1 MGDYNFNVNLAD
13 VLKPQYQTGYEQL
26 LNALRGENYYN
37 TNFFEG
43 VVNGIAE
50 AEQKNPET
58 PSETQKQATQ
68 AEKIARNQ
76 QEQAQKLNDIG
87 WTPNRTAPIGGIVE
101 NPVTPNTY
109 RGMVEYNPTQK
120 YASQIQLWRALTDDK
135 QNYVAAQNAYNEL
148 EKQLPNLTG
157 DAKTQAEQQMSAF
170 QKAMNDAQHRAEKH
184 REYGGMFGINT
195 DLFGSNVSLQDAQI
209 ALEDMASNAKNNLLY
224 GNQFRRTADQL
235 FEDEYQNYRQQG
247 RSDREATILAGRK
260 AAKYQAQRTAALNQG
275 LNLFGFDG
283 ENRLNKF
290 GVQML
295 QEIAKENPADV
306 SMYGN
311 FANPKNQFDNDFEVS
326 MANLAHTLGVDM
338 RTIENMLGMERDTH
352 QSGLRINE
360 ANNAYQN
367 SAKLKQ
373 LDYENQSRLDAQ
385 RYKADLEKIDR
396 QMSLASEQEQEEY
409 TKAVQRGIEAG
420 LTPAEAKVRAYNAKY
435 GDGKGKGEEKLSG
448 EDNAIAGILTSS
460 HNKYLNGD
468 FDGALQPLYELKAL
482 IDDPESDYSKKASQY
497 AKAALTSKIAE
508 IENAKAQALKN
519 NNNPTNNNS
528 STPPEKTTTNNRGG
542 YSKDDS
548 EEFEDS
554 LGRKVI
560 VPKNSNNESNDTS
573 LNDSAVAKEAVKKA
587 GGLTGYNN
595 FRRVN

>member
-1 MGDYNFNVNLAD
+1 MDDEQKKFISLANFVKGIKAGYTPD
-13 VLKPQYQTGYEQL
+13 TGI
-26 LNALRGENYYN
+26 
-37 TNFFEG
+37 NFEFIPKE
-43 VVNGIAE
+43 E
-50 AEQKNPET
+50 STPAEQKNPET
-58 PSETQKQATQ
+58 PSETPNQATQ
-68 AEKIARNQ
+68 AENNSQSSTKTPNQ
-76 QEQAQKLNDIG
+76 QTVTL
-87 WTPNRTAPIGGIVE
+87 PNGTEYPVGSPTAPIGGIVE

-109 RGMVEYNPTQK
+109 RGMVEYSPTQE
-120 YASQIQLWRALTDDK
+120 YANQIQLGRALTADK

-148 EKQLPNLTG
+148 AKQLPTLTG
-157 DAKTQAEQQMSAF
+157 DAKIQAEQQMSAF
-170 QKAMNDAQHRAEKH
+170 QKAMSDAQHRAEKH

-224 GNQFRRTADQL
+224 GKQFRRTADQF
-235 FEDEYQNYRQQG
+235 FEDEYQNYIQQG
-247 RSDREATILAGRK
+247 RSDRDATILAGDK

-283 ENRLNKF
+283 ENRLNQF

-311 FANPKNQFDNDFEVS
+311 FANPKNQYDNDFEVS

-338 RTIENMLGMERDTH
+338 ETVKHMFGLEDKAVDHKYDIERD
-352 QSGLRINE
+352 
-360 ANNAYQN
+360 NNSYQN
-367 SAKLKQ
+367 ASKLKEQ
-373 LDYENQSRLDAQ
+373 EHKNAV
-385 RYKADLEKIDR
+385 ALEK
-396 QMSLASEQEQEEY
+396 LAAGNKIAY
-409 TKAVQRGIEAG
+409 AKIVAGIEEGKTIAQIQREFDI
-420 LTPAEAKVRAYNAKY
+420 LKTAYPDASDAEIAQMYVNR
-435 GDGKGKGEEKLSG
+435 GGKGKGEEKLSG

-460 HNKYLNGD
+460 QNKYLNGD

-482 IDDPESDYSKKASQY
+482 IDDPESDYSKKASQD
-497 AKAALTSKIAE
+497 AKAALISKIAE
-508 IENAKAQALKN
+508 IEDAKAQALKN

-542 YSKDDS
+542 YNKDNS
-548 EEFEDS
+548 REFEDS
-554 LGRKVI
+554 FGRKVS
-560 VPKNSNNESNDTS
+560 VPKNSNNESNDIS
-573 LNDSAVAKEAVKKA
+573 LNNSVAAKEAVKKA